1 MRGKEDGI
9 VSTTNIEHRGG
20 HRLTDI
26 LFRVNE
32 FHVENVRFILD
43 WYRVK
48 RAITSIVNLCLC
60 I

>member
-1 MRGKEDGI
+1 

-26 LFRVNE
+26 LFKVNE